1 MNLYSLDFTELL
13 VHLLRERLATYLQHH
28 LQPDQQIS
36 VKVLFLP
43 PQSLS
48 NFCMG
53 NFSGDLHWGLWLAKK
68 SKGMPMLDQREVD
81 TAIHRGSN
89 IGKLLKTPATAN
101 SSNPGSHRLS
111 MLQDLRIQPSP
122 QGWRISRPAWSPS
135 RCRRTL
141 PTSSSATKWSS
152 RDWLTT
158 PVQSFL
164 TTSTT
169 SSLFLWVEPLSTFR
183 LFHFFTIVDEE

>member
-53 NFSGDLHWGLWLAKK
+53 NFSGDLTRGASLA
-68 SKGMPMLDQREVD
+68 DQERQGHAHVGPE
-81 TAIHRGSN
+81 RGGEGGHHSQRFDYYMYTH
-89 IGKLLKTPATAN
+89 KY
-101 SSNPGSHRLS
+101 
-111 MLQDLRIQPSP
+111 
-122 QGWRISRPAWSPS
+122 
-135 RCRRTL
+135 
-141 PTSSSATKWSS
+141 
-152 RDWLTT
+152 
-158 PVQSFL
+158 V
-164 TTSTT
+164 
-169 SSLFLWVEPLSTFR
+169 
-183 LFHFFTIVDEE
+183 